1 MDNQLDDEFCWTEQ
15 SGLVLDADKWM
26 ERPSVRCTPITLIKP
41 DMASQR
47 GVAAI
52 DASQASKP
60 DMPGVGIVGP
70 GGGSAAG
77 GGGSSAS
84 ASASGGGSSAAAG
97 GGSAASASGGAAASA
112 GDGGAAAA
120 SGGSAAAAGDGAAA
134 ASGGASASAGGGL
147 PLLRLAGLRRRRVA
161 ALLQPA
167 PSDVD
172 IAPDPAQQPLRE
184 SHLMTR
190 AIPWTVTVF
199 WLAASG
205 ALLPMTAKA
214 QALAHSGSSWS
225 GSWGFPSAPDKS
237 LGLQTAQT
245 VRAAR
250 VKPAQNV
257 VTYNTDNRSNFVEY
271 IGAQGSSFVSDFQI
285 GDTSSSTTGSMNT
298 GAVSILVEG
307 ENNTVT
313 TSTSSQST
321 GCQDGSILSSVLG
334 SARPLVMRE
343 DGSVVPA
350 SGAPSD
356 EGSSLC

>member
-1 MDNQLDDEFCWTEQ
+1 MQVRRRNQICRVSALWAPVAEALPVVVDHPHPH
-15 SGLVLDADKWM
+15 LVAVL
-26 ERPSVRCTPITLIKP
+26 RPQQV
-41 DMASQR
+41 
-47 GVAAI
+47 
-52 DASQASKP
+52 
-60 DMPGVGIVGP
+60 VGRRLRR
-70 GGGSAAG
+70 
-77 GGGSSAS
+77 
-84 ASASGGGSSAAAG
+84 AAARLRRRVTEG
-97 GGSAASASGGAAASA
+97 PQQQAVVLRRQQVMALPQHRVGRRLLLA
-112 GDGGAAAA
+112 
-120 SGGSAAAAGDGAAA
+120 
-134 ASGGASASAGGGL
+134 GGL
-147 PLLRLAGLRRRRVA
+147 PLLRLVGLRRRRVA